1 MPMTIMSKPVAPSS
15 NPGFVYLHVHS
26 AYSLLK
32 GSIKIARLGELA
44 KADRQPALA
53 LTDTDNMFGALE
65 FSDKMAGY
73 GIQPIVG
80 CELAVDFGDQD
91 PNARNAMAS
100 APSRIV
106 LLAARERGYRSL
118 MHLNSRAFLETPVH
132 QTPHIKFEWLEG
144 QSEDLIA
151 LTGGP
156 DGPVSLALSAD
167 QSALATARCE
177 RLAALFGD
185 RLYVELQ
192 RHGIEKE
199 RRIEAGLI
207 DLAYAKGL
215 PLVATNEPY
224 FATSEDYEAH
234 DALLCIAGGR
244 LIAETEREQLT
255 PDHRFKT
262 RAEMALLFAD
272 IPEALSSTIEIAE
285 RCAFRPKTR
294 KPILPRFTVGAG
306 TNATDAAHEEAG
318 ELRRQAEDGLSN
330 RLAVHGLSQGSSEED
345 YRARLSFE
353 LDVITRMNYAGYFLI
368 VADFIQWAKA
378 EGIPVGPGRG
388 SGAGSL
394 VAYSLTI
401 TDLDPIR
408 FGLLFERFLNP
419 DRVSM
424 PDFDIDFCQ
433 DGRDRVIRYVQERYG
448 RDQVAQIITFGTLQ
462 ARGVLRD
469 VGRVLQ
475 MPYGQV
481 DKLTKLVPQNP
492 AAPVTLAAAIAGEPK
507 LQAFRDE
514 DPVVARAF
522 DIAQRLEGLTRH
534 ASTHAAGIV
543 IGDRPLSELVP
554 LYRDPKSDMPV
565 TQFNMKW
572 VEPAGLVKFDFL
584 GLKTLTVL
592 DVAVKLLRRRGVE
605 LDLATLPLDDAASY
619 QMLARGDVVGVFQV
633 ESQGMRRALVDMRPD
648 RFEDIIALVALYR
661 PGPMANIPTYCARKH
676 GDEEPEYLH
685 PILEPILK
693 ETFGVIIYQEQVMQ
707 IAQVMAGYS
716 LGDADLLRRAMGKKI
731 RAEMEKQRAVFVA
744 GAVKNNVPKGQAD
757 TIFELLAKFADYG
770 FNKSHAAAYALV
782 SYHTAYMKAHYPVEF
797 LAASMTLELNNTDK
811 LSEFRAEAVRLGI
824 KVEAPNINRSGT
836 VFEVGDGTIYY
847 ALAALK
853 GVGQQAVELIIDTRR
868 GGQFTS
874 LADFASRANPRA
886 INKRIVESLAAAG
899 AFDSLEPNRA
909 RVFAGADA
917 ILAACQRSHEA
928 ATSGQ
933 NDMFGGA
940 ADAPTIM
947 LPQVEPWLPAERL
960 RREYDAIGFFL
971 SGHPLDDY
979 ATVLKRLRVQSWAE
993 FSRAVKTGATAGKVA
1008 ATVVSR
1014 MERRTKTGNKM
1025 GIIGLSDPTGHFEAV
1040 LFSEGLAQYRD
1051 ILEPGAA
1058 VLLQLGAE
1066 LQGEDV
1072 RARVLHAEA
1081 LDTAAAKTQK
1091 GLRIFL
1097 RDTKPLESIA
1107 RRLSPPA
1114 GQSGSGD
1121 IALVLRLDMQTEI
1134 EFKLEG
1140 RFQVSPQIAGAIKA
1154 DKQRS
1159 FSMCEMCRKDSYSFA
1174 PTRRNLILGAAA
1186 TSLFWASAAD
1196 AKEAK

>member
-1 MPMTIMSKPVAPSS
+1 MPSA
-15 NPGFVYLHVHS
+15 GFVHLHVHS

-32 GSIKIARLGELA
+32 GSIKIAKLAELA

-53 LTDTDNMFGALE
+53 LTDSDNMFGALE

-80 CELAVDFGDQD
+80 LELAIDFADQD
-91 PNARNAMAS
+91 PNARATKAS
-100 APSRIV
+100 GPLRIV

-118 MHLNSRAFLETPVH
+118 MRLNSRAFLETPVH
-132 QTPHIKFEWLEG
+132 QSPHIKFDWLLNEA
-144 QSEDLIA
+144 EDLIA

-156 DGPVSLALSAD
+156 DGPISRALEADHAGLAA
-167 QSALATARCE
+167 ARCE
-177 RLAALFGD
+177 RLASLFGD

-192 RHGIEKE
+192 RHGIDRE
-199 RRIEAGLI
+199 RSVEAGLI

-224 FATSEDYEAH
+224 FASTDDYEAH

-244 LIAETEREQLT
+244 LIAETDREQLT

-262 RAEMALLFAD
+262 RAEMAVLFAD
-272 IPEALSSTIEIAE
+272 IPEALASTVEIAE
-285 RCAFRPKTR
+285 RCSYRPLTR
-294 KPILPRFTVGAG
+294 KPILPLFTVGAG
-306 TNATDAAHEEAG
+306 TDAADAASAEAA
-318 ELRRQAEDGLSN
+318 ELRRQAEEGLDR
-330 RLAVHGLSQGSSEED
+330 RLKVHGLVPGMTEED
-345 YRARLSFE
+345 YHQRLAFE
-353 LDVITRMNYAGYFLI
+353 LDVITRMKYAGYFLI
-368 VADFIQWAKA
+368 VSDFIKWAKGQ
-378 EGIPVGPGRG
+378 GIPVGPGRG

-394 VAYSLTI
+394 VAWVLTI

-419 DRVSM
+419 ERVSM

-433 DGRDRVIRYVQERYG
+433 DRRGEVITYVQQRYG

-492 AAPVTLAAAIAGEPK
+492 AAPVTLAAAIASEPK

-514 DPVVARAF
+514 DPVVASAF

-592 DVAVKLLRRRGVE
+592 DVAVKLLKQRGIVV
-605 LDLATLPLDDAASY
+605 DLATLPIDDAKSY
-619 QMLARGDVVGVFQV
+619 QMLAKGDVVGVFQV

-731 RAEMEKQRAVFVA
+731 RAEMEKQRAIFVA
-744 GAVKNNVPKGQAD
+744 GAVKNGVPKGQAD

-797 LAASMTLELNNTDK
+797 LAASMTLDLNNTDK
-811 LSEFRAEAVRLGI
+811 LSEFRAEAQRLGI
-824 KVEAPNINRSGT
+824 KVEPPSINRSGPT
-836 VFEVGDGTIYY
+836 FEVADGTISY

-853 GVGQQAVELIIDTRR
+853 GVGPQAIEMIVDARSK
-868 GGQFTS
+868 GGLFTS
-874 LADFASRANPRA
+874 LADFAARVNPRA
-886 INKRIVESLAAAG
+886 INKRIIESLAAAG
-899 AFDSLEPNRA
+899 AFDGLDSNRA

-928 ATSGQ
+928 ATIGQ
-933 NDMFGGA
+933 NDMFGNA

-947 LPQVEPWLPAERL
+947 LPQIEGWLPAERL

-979 ATVLKRLRVQSWAE
+979 ATALKRLRVQSWAE

-1025 GIIGLSDPTGHFEAV
+1025 GIMGLSDPTGHFEAV

-1051 ILEPGAA
+1051 VLEPGAA

-1072 RARVLHAEA
+1072 RARVLHAES
-1081 LDTAAAKTQK
+1081 LDAAAAKTQK

-1097 RDTKPLESIA
+1097 RDTRPLESIA
-1107 RRLSPPA
+1107 KRLQMPEASAPAVGARNAPGKPAVVAPA
-1114 GQSGSGD
+1114 GGD
-1121 IALVLRLDMQTEI
+1121 GDVSLVLMLDLETEV
-1134 EFKLEG
+1134 EMKLPG
-1140 RFQVSPQIAGAIKA
+1140 RFKVSPQIAGAIKA
-1154 DKQRS
+1154 VAGVVDVQ
-1159 FSMCEMCRKDSYSFA
+1159 
-1174 PTRRNLILGAAA
+1174 TL
-1186 TSLFWASAAD
+1186 
-1196 AKEAK
+1196 

>member
-1 MPMTIMSKPVAPSS
+1 MMQKPSATMSNA
-15 NPGFVYLHVHS
+15 GFVHLHVHS

-32 GSIKIARLGELA
+32 GSIKIQKLAELA

-65 FSDKMAGY
+65 FSDEMAGY
-73 GIQPIVG
+73 GIQPIIG

-91 PNARNAMAS
+91 PNARNALA
-100 APSRIV
+100 AGPSRIV

-118 MHLNSRAFLETPVH
+118 MRLNSRAFLETPIH
-132 QTPHIKFEWLEG
+132 QSPHIKFEWLQG
-144 QSEDLIA
+144 DAEDLIV

-156 DGPVSLALSAD
+156 EGPISLAIDAD
-167 QSALATARCE
+167 HADLAATRCD
-177 RLAALFGD
+177 RLASLFGD
-185 RLYVELQ
+185 RLYIELQ
-192 RHGIEKE
+192 RHAIERE
-199 RRIEAGLI
+199 RRTEAALIE
-207 DLAYAKGL
+207 LAYTRGF
-215 PLVATNEPY
+215 PVVATNEPY
-224 FATSEDYEAH
+224 FATTDDYEAH

-244 LIAETEREQLT
+244 LVAETDRDQLT

-262 RAEMALLFAD
+262 RAEMAVLFAD
-272 IPEALSSTIEIAE
+272 VPEALASTIEIAE
-285 RCAFRPKTR
+285 RCSFRPVTR

-306 TNATDAAHEEAG
+306 ANTADAASDEAA
-318 ELRRQAEDGLSN
+318 ELRRQAEEGLSN
-330 RLAVHGLSQGSSEED
+330 RLKVHGLARGASEED
-345 YRARLSFE
+345 YRARLAFE

-378 EGIPVGPGRG
+378 AGIPVGPGRG

-394 VAYSLTI
+394 VAYALTI
-401 TDLDPIR
+401 TDLDPIQ

-419 DRVSM
+419 ERVSM
-424 PDFDIDFCQ
+424 PDFDIDYCQ
-433 DGRDRVIRYVQERYG
+433 DGRDQVIRYVQQRYG
-448 RDQVAQIITFGTLQ
+448 RDQVAQLITFGTLQ

-492 AAPVTLAAAIAGEPK
+492 AAPVTLAAAIASEPK

-592 DVAVKLLRRRGVE
+592 DVAIKLLKPRDIHV
-605 LDLATLPLDDAASY
+605 DLATLPIDDAESY

-633 ESQGMRRALVDMRPD
+633 ESQGMRRALIDMRPD

-661 PGPMANIPTYCARKH
+661 PGPMANIPTYCSRKH

-685 PILEPILK
+685 PVLEPILK

-707 IAQVMAGYS
+707 IAQVMSGYS

-731 RAEMEKQRAVFVA
+731 RAEMEKQREIFVV
-744 GAVKNNVPKGQAD
+744 GAVKNGVPKGQAD

-797 LAASMTLELNNTDK
+797 IAASMTLDLNNTDK
-811 LSEFRAEAVRLGI
+811 LSEFRSEAQRLGI
-824 KVEAPNINRSGT
+824 KVEPPNINRSGAT
-836 VFEVGDGTIYY
+836 FEVGDKTIYY

-853 GVGQQAVELIIDTRR
+853 GVGIAAVEQIIEERTKN
-868 GGQFTS
+868 GLFTS
-874 LADFASRANPRA
+874 LADFAARVNPRS
-886 INKRIVESLAAAG
+886 INKRIIESLAAAG
-899 AFDSLEPNRA
+899 AFDTLEPSRA

-917 ILAACQRSHEA
+917 VLAACQRSHEA
-928 ATSGQ
+928 ATIGQ

-1025 GIIGLSDPTGHFEAV
+1025 GIVGRSDPTGHFEAV
-1040 LFSEGLAQYRD
+1040 LFSEGLAQYREV
-1051 ILEPGAA
+1051 LEPGAA

-1072 RARVLHAEA
+1072 RARVLHAEP
-1081 LDTAAAKTQK
+1081 LDDAAAKTQK
-1091 GLRIFL
+1091 GLRIFV
-1097 RDTKPLESIA
+1097 RDTKPLDSIA
-1107 RRLSPPA
+1107 KRLNMPEAAAPNGVSKMAQAKPA
-1114 GQSGSGD
+1114 PAPVGAGD
-1121 IALVLRLDMQTEI
+1121 GDVSLVIMLDLETEV
-1134 EFKLEG
+1134 EMKLPG
-1140 RFQVSPQIAGAIKA
+1140 RFKVSPQIAGAIKA
-1154 DKQRS
+1154 VSGVVDVQ
-1159 FSMCEMCRKDSYSFA
+1159 
-1174 PTRRNLILGAAA
+1174 TL
-1186 TSLFWASAAD
+1186 
-1196 AKEAK
+1196 

>member
-1 MPMTIMSKPVAPSS
+1 MSNVAPPKLAGSDA
-15 NPGFVYLHVHS
+15 GFVHLHVQS
-26 AYSLLK
+26 AYSLLQ
-32 GSIKIARLGELA
+32 GSMTIAKLAELA
-44 KADRQPALA
+44 KADHQPALA
-53 LTDTDNMFGALE
+53 LTDNDNMFGSLE
-65 FSDKMAGY
+65 FSEKLAGS
-73 GIQPIVG
+73 GIQPITG
-80 CELAVDFGDQD
+80 CALAVDFGDQD
-91 PNARNAMAS
+91 PTARNAL
-100 APSRIV
+100 APARII
-106 LLAARERGYRSL
+106 LLAMREEGYRSL
-118 MHLNSRAFLETPVH
+118 MRLNSRAFLETPINE
-132 QTPHIKFEWLEG
+132 TIHIKIEWLEG
-144 QSEDLIA
+144 ESAHLIA

-156 DGPVSLALSAD
+156 DGPVSQAINAD
-167 QSALATARCE
+167 QPALAEARCD
-177 RLAALFGD
+177 RLAKLFGD
-185 RLYVELQ
+185 RLYIELQ
-192 RHGIEKE
+192 RHGLDSE
-199 RRIEAGLI
+199 RKCESALI

-215 PLVATNEPY
+215 PLVATNAPH
-224 FATSEDYEAH
+224 FATADDYEAH

-244 LIAETEREQLT
+244 LVSETDRNQLT
-255 PDHRFKT
+255 PDHRFKS
-262 RAEMALLFAD
+262 RAEMAVLFAD
-272 IPEALSSTIEIAE
+272 LPEALASTVEIAR

-294 KPILPRFTVGAG
+294 KPILPRFTVGSD
-306 TNATDAAHEEAG
+306 NAADAEAAEGG
-318 ELRRQAEDGLSN
+318 ELRRQAEEGLAR
-330 RLAVHGLSQGSSEED
+330 RLATHGLSQGTTEEI
-345 YRARLSFE
+345 YSKRLSFE
-353 LDVITRMNYAGYFLI
+353 LDVITRMNYSGYFLI
-368 VADFIQWAKA
+368 VSDFIKWAKA
-378 EGIPVGPGRG
+378 QGIPVGPGRG

-394 VAYSLTI
+394 VAYALTI

-419 DRVSM
+419 ERVSM

-433 DGRDRVIRYVQERYG
+433 DRRVEVIRYVQERYG
-448 RDQVAQIITFGTLQ
+448 RDQVGQIITFGTLQ

-481 DKLTKLVPQNP
+481 DRLTKLVPQNP
-492 AAPVTLAAAIAGEPK
+492 AAPVTLAAAIESEPK

-554 LYRDPKSDMPV
+554 MYRDPKSDMPV

-592 DVAVKLLRRRGVE
+592 DVAVKLLKQRDVHV
-605 LDLATLPLDDAASY
+605 DLATLPIDDKASY
-619 QMLARGDVVGVFQV
+619 DMLARGEVVGVFQV

-731 RAEMEKQRAVFVA
+731 RAEMEKQREIFVA
-744 GAVKNNVPKGQAD
+744 GSVKNGIPKGQAD

-782 SYHTAYMKAHYPVEF
+782 SYQTAYMKAHYPVEF
-797 LAASMTLELNNTDK
+797 IAASMTLDMNNTDK
-811 LSEFRAEAVRLGI
+811 LSEFRAEALRLGK
-824 KVEAPNINRSGT
+824 KVEPPSINRSGST
-836 VFEVGDGTIYY
+836 FEVSGDTIYY

-853 GVGQQAVELIIDTRR
+853 GVGGQAVDMIVEARR
-868 GGQFTS
+868 EGRFTS
-874 LADFASRANPRA
+874 LADFASKVNPRA
-886 INKRIVESLAAAG
+886 INKRVLESLAAAG
-899 AFDSLEPNRA
+899 AFDTLDSNRG
-909 RVFAGADA
+909 RVFSGADA

-928 ATSGQ
+928 STSGQ
-933 NDMFGGA
+933 NDMFGGM
-940 ADAPTIM
+940 ADAPSIV
-947 LPQVEPWLPAERL
+947 LPNIEPWLPADRL

-979 ATVLKRLRVQSWAE
+979 ATALKRLRVQSWSE
-993 FSRAVKTGATAGKVA
+993 FSRAVKSGATAGRVA

-1051 ILEPGAA
+1051 VLEPGTA

-1072 RARVLHAEA
+1072 RARILHAEP
-1081 LDTAAAKTQK
+1081 LDDAAAKTQK
-1091 GLRIFL
+1091 GLRIFV
-1097 RDTKPLESIA
+1097 RDDKPLDSIA
-1107 RRLSPPA
+1107 KRLEGHQTSTASSSNGIPTVRSAPL
-1114 GQSGSGD
+1114 QSGGD
-1121 IALVLRLDMQTEI
+1121 GEVTLIMMLDLQTEV
-1134 EFKLEG
+1134 EMKLPG
-1140 RFQVSPQIAGAIKA
+1140 RFRVSPQIAGALKA
-1154 DKQRS
+1154 VTGVVDVQ
-1159 FSMCEMCRKDSYSFA
+1159 
-1174 PTRRNLILGAAA
+1174 TL
-1186 TSLFWASAAD
+1186 
-1196 AKEAK
+1196 